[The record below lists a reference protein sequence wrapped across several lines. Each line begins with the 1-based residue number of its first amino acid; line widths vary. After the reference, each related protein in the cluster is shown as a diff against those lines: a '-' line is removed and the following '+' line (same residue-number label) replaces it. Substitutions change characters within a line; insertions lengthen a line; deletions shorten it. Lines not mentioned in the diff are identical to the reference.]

1 MRTPQTRRNPSKKSR
16 NKSVRCVPPAQAAET
31 ASAATRNLPALFE
44 RTYGPVKNRGFEAFQ
59 PGRKKAATLEQLYVT
74 RIRED
79 DYLLVDG
86 YNIIFSWDELRD
98 IAARDVNAAREALV
112 NVLSNYQGVRRCH
125 LILVFDAYK
134 VKGGTGSIEQRGG
147 IHIVYTKEAETADMY
162 IEQASYDLSRKHR
175 VRVATSDGME
185 QMIIL
190 GHGAERIS
198 ATELYWEVEQANEHI
213 EAILKKL

>member
-1 MRTPQTRRNPSKKSR
+1 M
-16 NKSVRCVPPAQAAET
+16 
-31 ASAATRNLPALFE
+31 
-44 RTYGPVKNRGFEAFQ
+44 
-59 PGRKKAATLEQLYVT
+59 
-74 RIRED
+74 
-79 DYLLVDG
+79 DG

-185 QMIIL
+185 QKIIL
-190 GHGAERIS
+190 GHGADRIS
-198 ATELYWEVEQANEHI
+198 TTELHWEVEQANEHI